1 MTVATAT
8 TTKLRQSH
16 KEAPGI
22 RSGAFFFALARR
34 RDSMAAMRIAPFLLI
49 AAAAAC
55 DASPAVAQSFPA
67 PPNWGFGYEHYGQV
81 RFIEARVL
89 KMQGLIRAMDYR
101 HQITGRG
108 FQRLS
113 EESDSILRHLRND
126 AAYGLTPEQEDAMM
140 ARVIKLE
147 RDVHAAYAERDRRL
161 ADPFA
166 YPDTDWR
173 RDADQDSDRNGRD
186 DRWEDDWRLET
197 KAGPPR

>member
-1 MTVATAT
+1 MTVATTT
-8 TTKLRQSH
+8 TTKPRH
-16 KEAPGI
+16 TEEEAPGI
-22 RSGAFFFALARR
+22 VSGAFFFALARVA
-34 RDSMAAMRIAPFLLI
+34 DSMAAMRTVPLLLF
-49 AAAAAC
+49 ASAAC
-55 DASPAVAQSFPA
+55 CCAAPAASQSFPA
-67 PPNWGFGYEHYGQV
+67 PQNWGFGYEHYGQV
-81 RFIEARVL
+81 RFMEARVQ

-126 AAYGLTPEQEDAMM
+126 AAYGLTAEQEDAMM

-161 ADPFA
+161 SDPYA

-173 RDADQDSDRNGRD
+173 RDADQDSDRNDRD
-186 DRWEDDWRLET
+186 DRWEDDWRVQT
-197 KAGPPR
+197 PAGPPR